1 MSHIQ
6 EGKRMPTHHK
16 QRQTSRTHVQKATS
30 ADSDL
35 LPLSA
40 LGGLAFGFLAFF
52 LGAEVVLF
60 TRPHPLH
67 WLTAAGGGALLYL
80 IGLFYARRKASHPR
94 SLLHQPAL
102 FAILIPVLLLL
113 GVGQVTF

>member
-1 MSHIQ
+1 
-6 EGKRMPTHHK
+6 MPTHHK